1 MLGVRAGSRYPPRVA
16 NNYDVIVVGVGS
28 MGSATCHALSQRGVR
43 VLGLEQGSLPNILAS
58 FTGAT
63 RAIRLSYSEHP
74 DYVPLLRGAYE
85 RWETLGDEAGRQLLQ
100 LTGALYLG
108 PPEGEHVSGAQR
120 SAEEHG
126 LAHAM
131 HSHEDLQKNWPQFSL
146 PENFVALH
154 EDRAGYLLSE
164 QCVVAFIAAA
174 LRGGADLRGHQAVV
188 DWSASESGVT
198 VRTATDTFSAS
209 HLVFTSGAWTNRTLG
224 DLGVKLKVTRQVLG
238 WVWPSAPENF
248 TADKFP
254 VWVLDGNEGTGVYYG
269 FPMTPDGSG
278 GVGLKLALHWPSVE
292 TDPDSVE
299 RGALPGDEDEVRDG
313 LRRFIPTGDGPL
325 LAQRI
330 CLYTNTP
337 DGHFIVDRHPEHANV
352 SLACGFSGHGF
363 KFSSVMGDVLADLAT
378 AGKTDWPIGFLGL
391 SRFATNNA

>member
-1 MLGVRAGSRYPPRVA
+1 MGWLRLPRLLGVRAGSSYPLRVA

-126 LAHAM
+126 LAHTM
-131 HSHEDLQKNWPQFSL
+131 HSHVDLQKNWPQFSL

-164 QCVVAFIAAA
+164 QCVAAFIAAA

-198 VRTATDTFSAS
+198 VRTGME
-209 HLVFTSGAWTNRTLG
+209 SGTVQLNPA
-224 DLGVKLKVTRQVLG
+224 
-238 WVWPSAPENF
+238 A
-248 TADKFP
+248 
-254 VWVLDGNEGTGVYYG
+254 
-269 FPMTPDGSG
+269 
-278 GVGLKLALHWPSVE
+278 
-292 TDPDSVE
+292 
-299 RGALPGDEDEVRDG
+299 EV
-313 LRRFIPTGDGPL
+313 
-325 LAQRI
+325 A
-330 CLYTNTP
+330 
-337 DGHFIVDRHPEHANV
+337 
-352 SLACGFSGHGF
+352 
-363 KFSSVMGDVLADLAT
+363 
-378 AGKTDWPIGFLGL
+378 
-391 SRFATNNA
+391 